1 MRSKW
6 IILLAAALIA
16 VPSSSFGAEIF
27 EKVGTIGGQFLK
39 IGIGARPAAMGEAFV
54 AVSEDPIAVY
64 WNPAGLARLDGQ
76 SITLNHATW
85 PAEIRISHA
94 AYVFSPG
101 RRLPGK
107 IAFSARSMWM
117 DVQPV
122 RTPYRP
128 QGTGEFWDAGEMA
141 IGVSYARAFTDKF
154 AAGITV
160 NYFKSTL
167 ADVTAQTATVDFG
180 TIYNTGVRGFKI
192 GIAIQNIGSDMEY
205 SGTINPEG
213 RTQDFQGE
221 RVKLPILFRVG
232 SALSLYEREAHSVI
246 TAFDFTHPP
255 DNAERASWGL
265 EYAFND
271 YFFLRGG
278 YKFNYDTEGL
288 TTGLGIKFPTSV
300 SSQSRLDY
308 SYSDM
313 ETLGGSHRFSLT
325 FSF

>member
-1 MRSKW
+1 VRRKW
-6 IILLAAALIA
+6 IVLLVAAAVVL
-16 VPSSSFGAEIF
+16 PSVSEGARIF
-27 EKVGTIGGQFLK
+27 EKVGTIGGQSLK

-54 AVSEDPIAVY
+54 AVAEDPISVY
-64 WNPAGLARLDGQ
+64 WNPAGIARLDGQ
-76 SITLNHATW
+76 SITFNHATW
-85 PAEIRISHA
+85 PADIRISHA

-101 RRLPGK
+101 RRFPGK
-107 IAFSARSMWM
+107 LAISARSMWM
-117 DVQPV
+117 DVEPV

-128 QGTGEFWDAGEMA
+128 QGTGEYWDAGEMA
-141 IGVSYARAFTDKF
+141 LGVSYARAFTDKF
-154 AAGITV
+154 SAGITV
-160 NYFKSTL
+160 NYFKSAL
-167 ADVTAQTATVDFG
+167 ADVVAQTATVDFG

-192 GIAIQNIGSDMEY
+192 GIAIQNVGSDMEY

-213 RTQDFQGE
+213 VEMDFQGE

-232 SALSLYEREAHSVI
+232 SAIDLYQREAHSLV

-265 EYAFND
+265 EYGFNE

-288 TTGLGIKFPTSV
+288 TAGLGIKFPTSV
-300 SSQSRLDY
+300 GSQSRLDY

-313 ETLGGSHRFSLT
+313 ETLGASHRFSLT
-325 FSF
+325 MSF